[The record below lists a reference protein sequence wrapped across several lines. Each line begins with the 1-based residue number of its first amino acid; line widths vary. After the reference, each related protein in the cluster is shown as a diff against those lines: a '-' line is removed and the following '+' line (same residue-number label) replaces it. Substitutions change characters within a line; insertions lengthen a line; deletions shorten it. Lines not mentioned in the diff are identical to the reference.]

1 MKNLQ
6 ALLWD
11 VDGTLADTERDGHRV
26 AFNRAFELLG
36 LDWNWDVELYG
47 KLLRVT
53 GGKERIRYYLEAFN
67 REWARPS
74 DLDDFIAELHREKSR
89 IFSSLMAEG
98 QIPLRPGVSRLVHEA
113 KQAGLKLAIVTTT
126 TPANVDALLQQYF
139 PAAGEPVFDLIAA
152 GDVVPHKKP
161 APDIY
166 QWALQRLRLSPDQCV
181 ALEDSRNGLRAA
193 LDAGLQTVVITVN
206 DYTAGEDFKGATLV
220 VDQLGGESGPCR
232 VLQGE
237 ADLSSGMV
245 DLGLLRQLHHVS

>member
-1 MKNLQ
+1 MEKLQ

-26 AFNRAFELLG
+26 AFNRAFEQLG
-36 LDWNWDVELYG
+36 LDWSWDVELYG
-47 KLLRVT
+47 KLLQVT
-53 GGKERIRYYLEAFN
+53 GGKERIRYYLDAFN
-67 REWARPS
+67 REWERPA
-74 DLDDFIAELHREKSR
+74 DLDRFVAELHRKKSE

-98 QIPLRPGVSRLVHEA
+98 HIPLRPGVSRLVNEA

-139 PAAGEPVFDLIAA
+139 PAAEEPVFDLIAA

-166 QWALQRLRLSPDQCV
+166 QWALDRLRLPADQCI
-181 ALEDSRNGLRAA
+181 ALEDSHNGLSAA
-193 LDAGLQTVVITVN
+193 LDAGLRTVVITVN
-206 DYTAGEDFKGATLV
+206 GYTAEEDFQGASLV
-220 VDQLGGESGPCR
+220 VDQLGDRGEPCR
-232 VLQGE
+232 VLEGE
-237 ADLSSGMV
+237 AELSGGMV